1 MVRLVRLNEVQYVPS
16 EKVAQYIEQG
26 FIIAELEPP
35 KPSKPIEESK
45 SEEVEESK
53 PEEVE
58 EPKPKR
64 RTAKK
69 AVEADE

>member
-16 EKVAQYIEQG
+16 DKVAQFIEQG

-35 KPSKPIEESK
+35 KPAKPIEEP
-45 SEEVEESK
+45 K

-69 AVEADE
+69 AVEVDE

>member
-26 FIIAELEPP
+26 FIIAELESP
-35 KPSKPIEESK
+35 KPAKPIEEP
-45 SEEVEESK
+45 K

-58 EPKPKR
+58 EAKPKR
-64 RTAKK
+64 RTVKK

>member
-1 MVRLVRLNEVQYVPS
+1 MPS

-35 KPSKPIEESK
+35 KPAKP
-45 SEEVEESK
+45 VEEPK

>member
-35 KPSKPIEESK
+35 KPI
-45 SEEVEESK
+45 EESK

-58 EPKPKR
+58 EPKPKS

>member
-35 KPSKPIEESK
+35 KPAKP
-45 SEEVEESK
+45 
-53 PEEVE
+53 VE

>member
-35 KPSKPIEESK
+35 KPVKPIEEPK
-45 SEEVEESK
+45 PEAVEEPK

>member
-35 KPSKPIEESK
+35 KPAKPI
-45 SEEVEESK
+45 EESK

-58 EPKPKR
+58 DPKPKR